1 VGGVLVGCGWSGWGG
16 GHTEEFPAGIVVGV
30 EVVVCVIEGLV

>member
-1 VGGVLVGCGWSGWGG
+1 VAVGGREGC
-16 GHTEEFPAGIVVGV
+16 TEEFPAGIVVGV